1 MPDIL
6 VIGGGLAG
14 LAAAARLL
22 ERGHG
27 VTLVEARPRLGG
39 RAWSVERPG
48 TSPVELG
55 AEWVADDGVVRELG
69 REHGIQVVA
78 AHGRWLRRIGSGWQE
93 MDGLPDLTADL
104 LARMRSAG
112 GADRALSA
120 ALARCCGAAELTE
133 ARTLLLSYVEGFH
146 AADPARLSVRWLDE
160 VEATQP
166 ADASTLRLPEGTGR
180 LVEALAASLDGAAIH
195 VGTEVRTVRWRKGH
209 VAAEW
214 DGGTWEGEAAIVTV
228 PLSILKADGDD
239 STALRFDPPLADA
252 RAAAA
257 RLEMGAVVKL
267 GMSFREPFWR
277 SAEPL
282 RHALFFHG
290 FGQPF
295 PTWWTPPD
303 PAEARLTAWAGGPAA
318 SRLAAAGP
326 DELVDIA
333 VRSLAGTIGIPA
345 AEIAAQVEQT
355 WFHDWNRDR
364 LTRGA
369 YSYVAV
375 GGTRAHAAL
384 ARPVEDTIYLAGEA
398 TAGHGLN
405 ATMEG
410 AIESG
415 RRAADAAG

>member
-1 MPDIL
+1 MRDVL

-14 LAAAARLL
+14 LAAAGRLL
-22 ERGHG
+22 ERGHA
-27 VTLVEARPRLGG
+27 VTLLEARPRLGG

-55 AEWVADDGVVRELG
+55 AEWVADDGVVRSFC
-69 REHGIQVVA
+69 RERGLQLVA
-78 AHGRWLRRIGSGWQE
+78 AHGGWLRRIGSGWQE
-93 MDGLPDLTADL
+93 MERLPDLTAEL
-104 LARMRSAG
+104 LARIRSEG
-112 GADRALSA
+112 SEDRALSA
-120 ALARCCGAAELTE
+120 ALAQCCGAAELTE
-133 ARTLLLSYVEGFH
+133 ARNLLLSYVEGFH

-166 ADASTLRLPEGTGR
+166 ADASSLRLPGGTGR
-180 LVEALAASLDGAAIH
+180 LVEALAASLRGAAIH
-195 VGTEVRTVRWRKGH
+195 LGAEVRTVRWRKGH

-214 DGGTWEGEAAIVTV
+214 DGGTWDGDAAIVTV
-228 PLSILKADGDD
+228 PLSILKADPDD
-239 STALRFDPPLADA
+239 PTALRFDPPLADA
-252 RAAAA
+252 RAAAT
-257 RLEMGAVVKL
+257 RLEMGVVVKL

-277 SAEPL
+277 SIEPL
-282 RHALFFHG
+282 RNALFLHG

-303 PAEARLTAWAGGPAA
+303 PGEARLTAWAGGPAA
-318 SRLAAAGP
+318 SRLTTAGP

-333 VRSLAGTIGIPA
+333 KQSLGGTIGIPA
-345 AEIAAQVEQT
+345 SEIEAQLEET
-355 WFHDWNRDR
+355 WFHDWNSDR

-375 GGTRAHAAL
+375 GGAGAHAAL